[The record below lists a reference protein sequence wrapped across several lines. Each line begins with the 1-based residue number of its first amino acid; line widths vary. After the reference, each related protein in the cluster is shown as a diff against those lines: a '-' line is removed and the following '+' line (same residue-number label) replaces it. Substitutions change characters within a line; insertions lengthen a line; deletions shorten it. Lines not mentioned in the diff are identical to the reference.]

1 MSDQAVLLPMWT
13 PREWTN
19 WCNGT
24 ISRDQF
30 AVLLHKDKEHL
41 ALRNNFRVNKKFLIF
56 KFDCITS
63 SVSVAIGVLDSL
75 LNSEPLKLLIFNSCS
90 ENLEDLCLVFRFF
103 FFLIFD
109 GWSMILFLSS
119 NTSSSVCWPNK
130 ILYLSLLC
138 NFQKENTF
146 TLLIILIVKSHQ
158 IELHSKNLLL
168 KVSKSRKQT
177 MMSLIL
183 QKNKQNSLKIL
194 SWVCFFFFRKN
205 PGLHNLL

>member
-13 PREWTN
+13 THEWTN
-19 WCNGT
+19 WCYGT

-30 AVLLHKDKEHL
+30 AVLLHKDREHL

-63 SVSVAIGVLDSL
+63 SVSVAIGVWDSL
-75 LNSEPLKLLIFNSCS
+75 LNSEPFKLLIFNSCS

-103 FFLIFD
+103 FFRIFD

-130 ILYLSLLC
+130 ISY
-138 NFQKENTF
+138 FG
-146 TLLIILIVKSHQ
+146 
-158 IELHSKNLLL
+158 LLL
-168 KVSKSRKQT
+168 KVLSISFGDLLYVEMLRNTLLKFQFYIQ
-177 MMSLIL
+177 LI
-183 QKNKQNSLKIL
+183 NRPHFGTGIL
-194 SWVCFFFFRKN
+194 LFR
-205 PGLHNLL
+205 PFG